1 MTTAALSANMQHMD
15 PSHEMITTEVRLNEH
30 DEHLHEKKYKHKR
43 FKRIRSLLLHR
54 GRVSGFRSEEAGMAG
69 RTAGTMNDKAPPVE
83 GLCGITNHGNTCYM
97 NAVLQCLTN
106 TDQLAQRLVL
116 DNFSAGARSANS
128 LKGDITEQIALL
140 MGLLWSNMDTPPV
153 SLDLYRLICRSAPQ
167 YYGNCQHDA
176 QEFLLWLLNTLEEEI
191 SKSALTAAASKVRY
205 TTMLMLVG
213 VTCFVLC

>member
-1 MTTAALSANMQHMD
+1 MTSGVVRDHSMTAIAANMQQME
-15 PSHEMITTEVRLNEH
+15 SSYEMVTTEVRPNN
-30 DEHLHEKKYKHKR
+30 DDYLHEKKYKHKR

-54 GRVSGFRSEEAGMAG
+54 GRVSGPRSEEASMAG
-69 RTAGTMNDKAPPVE
+69 HTAVTMNDKAPPVE

-116 DNFSAGARSANS
+116 DNFSAGARPANC
-128 LKGDITEQIALL
+128 LRGDITEQIALL

-167 YYGNCQHDA
+167 YYGNSQHDA

-191 SKSALTAAASKVRY
+191 SKSALTAASKVRC
-205 TTMLMLVG
+205 TTIVY
-213 VTCFVLC
+213 V